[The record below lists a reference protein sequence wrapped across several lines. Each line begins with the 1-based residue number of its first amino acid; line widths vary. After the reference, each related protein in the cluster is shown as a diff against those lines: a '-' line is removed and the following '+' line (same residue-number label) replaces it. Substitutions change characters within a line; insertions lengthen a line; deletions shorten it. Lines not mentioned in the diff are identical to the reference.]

1 MTPHEEKVRAE
12 DAKQLLANPMLT
24 TILREMEAKLIEQL
38 AAVEIAPDKVARL
51 QAILAAKR
59 MFERSLKTA
68 IQTGQ
73 LVIEEERRRSLAQRV
88 FDRIPR

>member
-73 LVIEEERRRSLAQRV
+73 LVIEEERRRSLVQRA